1 MVFMDTSQDVT
12 IRFMHI
18 HTTDKCAL
26 LLEAMSRKTWE
37 NRVSAGERRE
47 GRRKRDKRRIKRED
61 GAETSGPRSESEV
74 RLASYKVTVL
84 EATST
89 F

>member
-1 MVFMDTSQDVT
+1 M
-12 IRFMHI
+12 
-18 HTTDKCAL
+18 
-26 LLEAMSRKTWE
+26 
-37 NRVSAGERRE
+37 SAGERKE
-47 GRRKRDKRRIKRED
+47 GRRKRDKGRIKREN

-74 RLASYKVTVL
+74 RFSSYNFTVL